1 MNSVEW
7 VGFLAGTLTTV
18 AFIPQLVQV
27 WRSRS
32 AHDINL
38 GTFCLFSVG
47 VALWLVY
54 GILLGALA
62 VILSNAVTLLLACAI
77 LVLKIHFTRRER
89 AAGQLPDKHI

>member
-1 MNSVEW
+1 LNRIEW
-7 VGFLAGTLTTV
+7 VGFMAGTLTTV
-18 AFIPQLVQV
+18 AFVPQLLQV

-47 VALWLVY
+47 VALWLAY

-62 VILSNAVTLLLACAI
+62 VIISNAVTLALACAI
-77 LVLKIHFTRRER
+77 LVLKIHFTRLER
-89 AAGQLPDKHI
+89 AAGQLPDKKE